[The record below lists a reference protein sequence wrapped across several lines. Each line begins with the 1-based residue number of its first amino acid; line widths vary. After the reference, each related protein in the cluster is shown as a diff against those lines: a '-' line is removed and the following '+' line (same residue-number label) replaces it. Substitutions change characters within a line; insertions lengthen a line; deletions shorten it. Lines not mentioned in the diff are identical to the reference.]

1 MILQLKRL
9 FDRVGEQ
16 TDFSGTIPLEELRDL
31 GTSLE
36 FTSPISLEGKIQNI
50 AGMVT
55 LDYRLRSSLLLLCD
69 RCLDEFTKEY
79 DLSCSHILCLNESE
93 LTGEDDVLIED
104 YVLDMNE
111 LAVSDLAISLPTKI
125 LCSEDCLGLCP
136 DCGGNLNRGECRCQG

>member
-16 TDFSGTIPLEELRDL
+16 TDFSGVIPLEELRDL

-111 LAVSDLAISLPTKI
+111 LAVSDLAINLPTKI

>member
-16 TDFSGTIPLEELRDL
+16 TDFSGVIPLEELRDL

-55 LDYRLRSSLLLLCD
+55 LDYSLRSSLLLLCD
-69 RCLDEFTKEY
+69 RCLDEFTKDY
-79 DLSCSHILCLNESE
+79 DLSFSHILCLNESE

>member
-16 TDFSGTIPLEELRDL
+16 TDFSGVIPLEELRDL

-55 LDYRLRSSLLLLCD
+55 LDYSLRSSLLLLCD

-79 DLSCSHILCLNESE
+79 DLSFSHILCLNESE
-93 LTGEDDVLIED
+93 LTGDDDVLIED
-104 YVLDMNE
+104 YALDMNE
-111 LAVSDLAISLPTKI
+111 LAVSDLVINLPTKI